1 MRILSCASPWGD
13 GRGDPPRP
21 AAAGRR
27 ARRQKTRGAR
37 TGLHARACARL
48 RAPRVEEPREPRRF
62 RRGQHWGDPHAPQPQ
77 PHGGRHLAAGGR
89 SAARSGGGAG
99 KGPRQRAAK
108 RAGPLPETE
117 PRSSGAT
124 GGKRAGGL
132 CWPRRRARRCGGRRS
147 GPPRVLWQR
156 RGSRRCRRAY
166 CLCSPHLCGEQA
178 HSNGA
183 GRRHRRATVPLSAA
197 GSFSVCTG

>member
-1 MRILSCASPWGD
+1 MRGVSAMRILSCASPWGD
-13 GRGDPPRP
+13 GRGDPRP

-147 GPPRVLWQR
+147 RPPRVLWQR
-156 RGSRRCRRAY
+156 RGSPRSRPA
-166 CLCSPHLCGEQA
+166 
-178 HSNGA
+178 NGM
-183 GRRHRRATVPLSAA
+183 
-197 GSFSVCTG
+197 C